1 MASTACYRSYFIDI
15 IITVII
21 ILVISIFNTQCV
33 HVLILRAVFRCACI
47 LWMMIPICA
56 SGESCHKYFLGLY
69 LSMIMS
75 CSVNQAYFLE
85 WIQVEFLLMSI
96 EFLLFEFSSVV
107 QDFFLLLFKFCF
119 VFLSLCEIEWDCRFR
134 RWKFTWIGYVWRHVL
149 CMYWEYMV
157 LTWVQVL
164 SLYQL
169 TLILCQVKNVLTC
182 GNPFYST
189 VQSVINVTM

>member
-47 LWMMIPICA
+47 LWMMIPVCA

-75 CSVNQAYFLE
+75 CSVNQAYFWE

-96 EFLLFEFSSVV
+96 EFLLFEFRSVV
-107 QDFFLLLFKFCF
+107 QDFLLLLFTFF
-119 VFLSLCEIEWDCRFR
+119 FFFSLSLWNRVRLQIP
-134 RWKFTWIGYVWRHVL
+134 KMKIYMNWICLATCAMYVLRVHG
-149 CMYWEYMV
+149 
-157 LTWVQVL
+157 THL
-164 SLYQL
+164 SPGII
-169 TLILCQVKNVLTC
+169 TVSANF
-182 GNPFYST
+182 NPLSGEKCT
-189 VQSVINVTM
+189 HLW